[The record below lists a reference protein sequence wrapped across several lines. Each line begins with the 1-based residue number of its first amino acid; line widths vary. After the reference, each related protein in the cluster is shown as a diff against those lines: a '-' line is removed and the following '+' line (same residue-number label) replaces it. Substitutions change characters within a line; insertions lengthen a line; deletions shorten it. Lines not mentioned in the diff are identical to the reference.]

1 MRKLFRFFKN
11 IYLLDP
17 RRAQEELRQRD
28 EGYSIELVQEGP
40 EQYIDYIEGD
50 RKASITV
57 EFSWMNDV
65 VVFTD
70 SFRSWSRPYEV
81 ELSYLDFLRVRQRV
95 IQYLQCWGGDVRDD
109 ERQLRK
115 TADLKKQLEL
125 EGIPY
130 EDLGDG
136 LIMYS
141 NDIEEERKR
150 GRIV

>member
-11 IYLLDP
+11 IYLLDR

-70 SFRSWSRPYEV
+70 SFRSCGYR
-81 ELSYLDFLRVRQRV
+81 
-95 IQYLQCWGGDVRDD
+95 
-109 ERQLRK
+109 
-115 TADLKKQLEL
+115 
-125 EGIPY
+125 
-130 EDLGDG
+130 
-136 LIMYS
+136 
-141 NDIEEERKR
+141 R
-150 GRIV
+150 GRESLLCPVLSMQRARSHPPEQK

>member
-1 MRKLFRFFKN
+1 
-11 IYLLDP
+11 
-17 RRAQEELRQRD
+17 
-28 EGYSIELVQEGP
+28 
-40 EQYIDYIEGD
+40 
-50 RKASITV
+50 
-57 EFSWMNDV
+57 MNDV

-70 SFRSWSRPYEV
+70 SFKTWSRPYEV

-136 LIMYS
+136 SIMYS